1 MATFRHK
8 MKDMKLLTLALTAI
22 ISLYHNASYAQSDT
36 WVAIQQKID
45 AKPYAGKNLKL
56 TGAVKTEGDAGLAM
70 LIVRVDRKE
79 KKMGFFDNMQDRPI
93 QQPEWKAYTIT
104 GKIDEDADSMY
115 IGAICVNNGSF
126 YFDGFTLQIE
136 TETGKWQDISLA
148 NAGFEKNSLVNGLP
162 EGWKYFMSH
171 SQKFQFS
178 HVSDGTYEGS
188 YSLKVS
194 GNEIKDNEGIS
205 SYLKLQNYVK
215 ANYNKM
221 EYQVP
226 MRDGIRIFTSA
237 YIPKDASAA
246 NTYPILLNRT
256 PYSVGPYGKDKYAG
270 IIGPSETMIREKYI
284 FVNQDVRG
292 RYMSEGV
299 WTNMTPH
306 IANKKTNKDV
316 DESSDTYDGIEWMMK
331 NIPFHNGRVG
341 QAGISYPGFYSTAG
355 SIDAHPALKAVSP
368 QAPIADVFWD
378 DFHHNGVFTQGYFWN
393 LPIFG
398 TRPEKST
405 EKDWYNL
412 FEKPTPDGY
421 DFYKRNGTLQSLGEK
436 YYKDNFLWK
445 ELVEH
450 PNYDAFW
457 KSRRIVSHLRNLKPA
472 YLVVGGWFDAE
483 DLYGVLTTYKE
494 IEKNNPGVYNILTM
508 GPFGHGDWAQE
519 SGHHKH
525 HQLYWGDSLS
535 TFYQKDIEATF
546 FRHFLKGSGDRKT
559 GLPEA
564 YMFNTGIKQY
574 EQFSS
579 WPPANISRKKLYLGS
594 NETITFEAPKK
605 ISFASFISD
614 PAKPVPYTM
623 DIAGSFDITPRN
635 YMSED
640 QRFAASRPDVLVFET
655 KELTEDMTFGG
666 EISVKLSVSTTGT
679 DADWVVKLIDV
690 YPGDEPNSE
699 HTDKGVTLA
708 GYQHMVRSEIMRSR
722 FRNSFEKPEPMVPN
736 KVTEVTFKLQD
747 VLHTFK
753 KGHRIM
759 VQVQSTWFPV
769 FDRNPQKYIPNIY
782 KAEATDYIKATH
794 RVYNASYLEVD
805 VIN

>member
-1 MATFRHK
+1 
-8 MKDMKLLTLALTAI
+8 MKLLSLLLTTI
-22 ISLYHNASYAQSDT
+22 ICLSNTVLIAQNDT

-45 AKPYAGKNLKL
+45 AKPFAGKNLKL
-56 TGAVKTEGDAGLAM
+56 SGAVKTKGDAGMAL
-70 LIVRVDRKE
+70 LIVRVDKKD

-93 QQPEWKAYTIT
+93 QHTEWKTYSIE
-104 GKIDEDADSMY
+104 GRIDDDADSLY
-115 IGAICVNNGSF
+115 VGGICINNGSF
-126 YFDGFTLQIE
+126 YFDDLILQIE
-136 TETGKWQDISLA
+136 TETGKWLPIKLV
-148 NAGFEKNSLVNGLP
+148 NADFEKNSLAEGLP
-162 EGWKYFMSH
+162 EGWKYFMSQ

-178 HVSDGTYEGS
+178 FISSGTYQGN
-188 YSLKVS
+188 YSLKVT
-194 GNEIKDNEGIS
+194 GNEIEDNEGIS
-205 SYLKLQNYVK
+205 GYLKLQKFVK

-221 EYQVP
+221 EYRVP
-226 MRDGIRIFTSA
+226 MRDGIHIYTIA
-237 YIPKDASAA
+237 YIPKDASET
-246 NTYPILLNRT
+246 NRYPIMLNRT
-256 PYSVGPYGKDKYAG
+256 PYSVGPYGKDKYSG
-270 IIGPSETMIREKYI
+270 FIGPSETMIMEKYI

-306 IANKKTNKDV
+306 ITNKKTNKDV

-331 NIPFHNGRVG
+331 NIPFNNGRVG
-341 QAGISYPGFYSTAG
+341 QSGISYPGFYSSAG

-398 TRPEKST
+398 TRPEKPT
-405 EKDWYNL
+405 EQDWYNL

-421 DFYKRNGTLQSLGEK
+421 DFYKRNGTLKSLGEK

-445 ELVEH
+445 ELVDH
-450 PNYDAFW
+450 PNYDEFW

-494 IEKNNPGVYNILTM
+494 IEKNNPGVYNIITM
-508 GPFGHGDWAQE
+508 GPFGHGDWASE

-525 HQLYWGDSLS
+525 HQLYWGDSLA
-535 TFYQKDIEATF
+535 TFYQREIEARF
-546 FRHFLKGSGDRKT
+546 FRHFLKENGDGKT
-559 GLPEA
+559 NLPEA
-564 YMFNTGIKQY
+564 YMFNTGKKIY

-579 WPPANISRKKLYLGS
+579 WPPVNISRKKLFLDN
-594 NETITFEAPKK
+594 NEKLSFNAPKK
-605 ISFASFISD
+605 TSFAEFVSN

-623 DIAGSFDITPRN
+623 DIAGSFGITPRN

-655 KELTEDMTFGG
+655 DELTDDITLAG
-666 EISVKLSVSTTGT
+666 EISVKLSVSTTGS

-690 YPGDEPNSE
+690 YPGNEPNSK
-699 HTDKGVTLA
+699 HTDKSVTLA

-753 KGHRIM
+753 KGHRLM

-769 FDRNPQKYIPNIY
+769 FDRNPQNYIPNIY
-782 KAEATDYIKATH
+782 KAEATDFIKATH
-794 RVYNASYLEVD
+794 RVYNLSYLD
-805 VIN
+805 VGIIK